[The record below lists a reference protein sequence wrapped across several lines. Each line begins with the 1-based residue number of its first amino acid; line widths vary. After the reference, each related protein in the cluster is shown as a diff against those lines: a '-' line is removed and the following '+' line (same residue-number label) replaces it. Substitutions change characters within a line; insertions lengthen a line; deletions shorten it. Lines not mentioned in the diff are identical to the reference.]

1 MMEALPDTIAD
12 ALDEGVIAIDRTGRI
27 TLFNR
32 AAGRITG
39 IDPDSA
45 KGTPVLEV
53 LPNSPLPDILKT
65 GAPERETEI
74 VLSGQ
79 TRVLANRLPLFD
91 KAGAVV
97 GAVSVFRDVTRVT
110 DLADQ
115 NIALKEIQSLLEA
128 IINASLDAISVVD
141 EEGRNLLINPAY
153 TRLTGLTAE
162 DVIGK
167 PAEIDIAEGESAHM
181 RVLTTRKPI
190 RRARLKVKPRNRDV
204 LANVAPITVDG
215 NLKGS
220 VAIVHDLSELQNL
233 AEELSQ
239 ARNIIRTLSAKYTF
253 SDIVGRSEPIKTAVR
268 WAREAAAVPATVL
281 LRGESGT
288 GKELFAHAIHHS
300 SGRRDNQFI
309 RVNCAAVVE
318 SLFESELFGY
328 EEGAF
333 TGAKRGGRKG
343 LIEEGNHGTLFFDEV
358 SELSMNTQA
367 KLLRALQEK
376 EIIRVGGSKT
386 LSVDVRIIAAT
397 HVNLEAAVQEGR
409 FRQDLYYRL
418 NVMPIFIPPL
428 RQLTEDLADLADH
441 ILKKLN
447 RDFGRHVTDIHPSAM
462 GILKAYPWY
471 GNVRE
476 LENVLAQS
484 VTRMQF
490 NESTILPGHLPE
502 LHRGGTDPLRA
513 AESSED
519 PPPDHLPAG
528 RDRDLKMLLT
538 EVEKNHILH
547 VLAENRWNKVATAG
561 KLGIS
566 IRSLYNKIERYGIG
580 NP

>member
-1 MMEALPDTIAD
+1 MEALPETILD
-12 ALDEGVIAIDRTGRI
+12 ALDEGVVAIDRSARI
-27 TLFNR
+27 TLFNG

-45 KGTPVLEV
+45 KGRPVMEV
-53 LPNSPLPDILKT
+53 LPHSPLPKILET
-65 GAPERETEI
+65 GAPERDTEM
-74 VLSGQ
+74 VVSGQ
-79 TRVLANRLPLFD
+79 TRVIESRLPLSD
-91 KAGAVV
+91 KVGAVV
-97 GAVSVFRDVTRVT
+97 GAVSIFRDVTRVT
-110 DLADQ
+110 DLTDQ
-115 NIALKEIQSLLEA
+115 NLALKEMRSLLEA
-128 IINASLDAISVVD
+128 IINASQDAISVVD
-141 EEGRNLLINPAY
+141 EKGRGLLINPAY
-153 TRLTGLTAE
+153 TRLTGLAAE
-162 DVIGK
+162 DLIGK

-181 RVLTTRKPI
+181 RVLTTRKPL
-190 RRARLKVKPRNRDV
+190 RGARLKVKPHNRDV
-204 LANVAPITVDG
+204 LVNVAPIIVDG

-220 VAIVHDLSELQNL
+220 VACVHDLSELQNL

-253 SDIVGRSEPIKTAVR
+253 SDIIGSSEPIRTAVD
-268 WAREAAAVPATVL
+268 WTREAAAVPATVL

-288 GKELFAHAIHHS
+288 GKELFAHAIHNS
-300 SGRRDNQFI
+300 SSRKNNQFI

-333 TGAKRGGRKG
+333 TGARRGGRKG
-343 LIEEGNHGTLFFDEV
+343 LIEEADHGTLFFDEV

-367 KLLRALQEK
+367 KLLRVLQEK
-376 EIIRVGGSKT
+376 EILRVGGSKT
-386 LSVDVRIIAAT
+386 ISVDVRIIAAT

-428 RQLTEDLADLADH
+428 RQLTEDLAALADH

-447 RDFGRHVTDIHPSAM
+447 REFGRHVTAIHPSAM
-462 GILKAYPWY
+462 EILKACPWY

-490 NESTILPGHLPE
+490 NESTILPGHLPD
-502 LHRGGTDPLRA
+502 LHPRGTDPLRA
-513 AESSED
+513 VESAADSLPGNLPTDRD
-519 PPPDHLPAG
+519 P
-528 RDRDLKMLLT
+528 DLKMLLT

-566 IRSLYNKIERYGIG
+566 IRSLYNKIDRYGIG